1 MGPSFLAITTLCNVR
16 DNFIEFTIRAR
27 VFCFISDRILLLI
40 VILMGL
46 CDMRSNFKNQ
56 LHLKLLPEIIFF
68 RMFTLTSPSSGSR
81 FRPQWLAI
89 NFSSTGKKTQKICLY
104 AGRKQMQLK
113 NTKTYAAW
121 FISNISTNPF
131 FQIHIRHFGLKLSK
145 YILYLKTRYC
155 VCPCWKRH
163 FCTSYLCSKEML
175 FTLTLSQKKKFE
187 KIFCFLWF
195 CHTLV
200 HKLSKARKGRIMW
213 VFKLFS
219 GNEIKHTPC
228 KIRNKDYSFCE

>member
-1 MGPSFLAITTLCNVR
+1 MLGPSFLATTTLCNVR

-89 NFSSTGKKTQKICLY
+89 DFSSTGKKKNLPLCRKETNATKKHKNLCCMVHIQYLY
-104 AGRKQMQLK
+104 K
-113 NTKTYAAW
+113 
-121 FISNISTNPF
+121 S
-131 FQIHIRHFGLKLSK
+131 
-145 YILYLKTRYC
+145 
-155 VCPCWKRH
+155 
-163 FCTSYLCSKEML
+163 
-175 FTLTLSQKKKFE
+175 
-187 KIFCFLWF
+187 IFPNS
-195 CHTLV
+195 H
-200 HKLSKARKGRIMW
+200 
-213 VFKLFS
+213 
-219 GNEIKHTPC
+219 
-228 KIRNKDYSFCE
+228 